1 MKKFF
6 TLLAVAAMALAS
18 QANQLTI
25 CDGGADGYYSPAVP
39 IYGLWADTQGT
50 TGQMIY
56 SADML
61 EDMVGCVIS
70 EVKFYTTAY
79 YYETYTENP
88 STSASDFIN
97 FENATVQLSLKVV
110 EENGFTDTA
119 IEGATPV
126 ATTVPV
132 KGDANMTFTLN
143 EPFVYEGGNLLIEC
157 KIIETEGNWGTT
169 YFFGTGTDEGGAPNT
184 AYYGYEGYSGWTEST
199 FAFLPMVSFTY
210 EEAVAEPKYY
220 LAGFNDWEN
229 LLEIGEEGVTVDVA
243 QQDFNDPEDTAQE
256 FKILTHAADGEPI
269 WLGGAD
275 ENGVGHFDIT
285 EALLDSPI
293 TLDDTGANFRLPEPG
308 NYTIYLSFLDKSPVS
323 HIMMFVT
330 KNEVTAVNGIA
341 AKAVTGI
348 KYYNLAGVES
358 LRPFNGI
365 NVVVTT
371 YSDGTTSTSKM
382 VK

>member
-1 MKKFF
+1 
-6 TLLAVAAMALAS
+6 
-18 QANQLTI
+18 
-25 CDGGADGYYSPAVP
+25 
-39 IYGLWADTQGT
+39 
-50 TGQMIY
+50 
-56 SADML
+56 
-61 EDMVGCVIS
+61 MVGCEIS

-79 YYETYTENP
+79 YYETYSESP
-88 STSASDFIN
+88 STSANDFIN
-97 FENATVQLSLKVV
+97 FENATIQLSLKVV
-110 EENGFTDTA
+110 DENSIETA
-119 IEGATPV
+119 IEGAEIV
-126 ATTVPV
+126 ATTVPEM
-132 KGDANMTFTLN
+132 GSPNMTFTL
-143 EPFVYEGGNLLIEC
+143 EQPFVYEGGNLLVEC
-157 KIIETEGNWGTT
+157 KVIEAGTYGTT
-169 YFFGTGTDEGGAPNT
+169 YFFGTGSDEEGAPNT
-184 AYYGYEGYSGWTEST
+184 AYYGYEGYSGWSEGAY
-199 FAFLPMVSFTY
+199 AFQPMVSFTY

-220 LAGFNDWEN
+220 LAGFNDWDN

-243 QQDFNDPEDTAQE
+243 QQDFNDPDDTAQE
-256 FKILTHAADGEPI
+256 FKIITHAADGEPI

-308 NYTIYLSFLDKSPVS
+308 NYTIHLAFLDKSPVS
-323 HIMMFVT
+323 HVILFVT

-348 KYYNLAGVES
+348 KYYNLAGAES